1 MWCPCKRSR
10 SEVKVK
16 VKSIP
21 RIMHL
26 GNLVIA
32 IHGILFIMCLII
44 CNTNYIDISCCTFLI
59 TFEVLIGEANV
70 QLDINHL
77 AKFVFHLEKLQS
89 KYIKCTKRTY
99 SHTRGISLHMLKQK
113 GHPVDDSV
121 ILSLSALHHVLY
133 LVSSW
138 YDTTDYVRA
147 VIHVM
152 ATLVQ
157 VMAWYLKAP
166 NQHPNYCSPKAM
178 SSWWI
183 FHLNNEIIVLKYDKD
198 SL

>member
-1 MWCPCKRSR
+1 MWCPCERSR

-89 KYIKCTKRTY
+89 KYIK
-99 SHTRGISLHMLKQK
+99 LHKK
-113 GHPVDDSV
+113 GHIHIQEALVYICWNRKATRLMTLSFCHYLPCIMYCTWCHHGMIPLIMSEQSFMLWQHWFRWWLGAWRHQTITWTIVDQR
-121 ILSLSALHHVLY
+121 LCHHDEF
-133 LVSSW
+133 STW
-138 YDTTDYVRA
+138 TMR
-147 VIHVM
+147 
-152 ATLVQ
+152 
-157 VMAWYLKAP
+157 
-166 NQHPNYCSPKAM
+166 
-178 SSWWI
+178 
-183 FHLNNEIIVLKYDKD
+183 
-198 SL
+198 